1 MYAVLGPRE
10 GQSYN
15 ALLDR
20 RLPML
25 DSPTNE
31 LSDTDFVV
39 NEHTIALFH
48 LYVASC
54 LDTSV
59 AERRKKEA
67 IYNQH
72 VKTLKA
78 LSGKSPGGRNWR
90 TELAEC
96 LTKWHP
102 VFHAVVKRRRSQ
114 PGEVDGVLVTDEQV
128 DAAFL

>member
-1 MYAVLGPRE
+1 M
-10 GQSYN
+10 
-15 ALLDR
+15 
-20 RLPML
+20 
-25 DSPTNE
+25 
-31 LSDTDFVV
+31 
-39 NEHTIALFH
+39 FH

-128 DAAFL
+128 DASFL